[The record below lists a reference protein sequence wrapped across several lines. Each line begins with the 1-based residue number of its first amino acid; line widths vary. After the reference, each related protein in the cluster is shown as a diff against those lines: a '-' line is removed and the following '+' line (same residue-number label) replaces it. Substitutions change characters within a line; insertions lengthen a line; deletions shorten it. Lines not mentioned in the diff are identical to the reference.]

1 MHGLAALKGL
11 AIYALICSV
20 GFLSNIGVA
29 QWIYMVVGRPDGRSD
44 QRGVELRGERG
55 TGVAEGLGGL
65 RTLGSGRAA
74 FERVALQADVE

>member
-1 MHGLAALKGL
+1 LHGLAALKGL

-44 QRGVELRGERG
+44 QRGVELRGERHS
-55 TGVAEGLGGL
+55 GVAEAGGL
-65 RTLGSGRAA
+65 QTLGSGRAA